1 MIAAGT
7 DMLFKINVFADV
19 GIVHEYELTTVYEQ
33 GGV

>member
-7 DMLFKINVFADV
+7 DMLFLISGLAAV